1 MPCHAVRCNLD
12 VSVSFAWRFS
22 DGMQSMTLEPQ
33 RHILIHYFSAS
44 DSFTPA
50 EPEHTLTQNGKTRR
64 QCTACTD
71 RCVRT
76 DLDMHQ
82 NAVVLKQIP
91 FVGRALGSR
100 AQCMQTT
107 KQHMSRCNHTDRTL
121 RCRLPNPLYT
131 AWRNCMQCNSDVAAF
146 ARSRS
151 YGVHMAHA
159 TAVAA
164 CTHKTHEA
172 SA

>member
-22 DGMQSMTLEPQ
+22 DGMQSMTLEQ
-33 RHILIHYFSAS
+33 QKHILIHYFSVP

-107 KQHMSRCNHTDRTL
+107 KQHMSRCNHTDRNHPLLFAQPSLHCVAKLHAVQL
-121 RCRLPNPLYT
+121 RRC
-131 AWRNCMQCNSDVAAF
+131 CV
-146 ARSRS
+146 
-151 YGVHMAHA
+151 
-159 TAVAA
+159 
-164 CTHKTHEA
+164 CT
-172 SA
+172 